1 MVGLGVGCPRPPSP
15 AKRSAWPVPHRG
27 PPHLPTT
34 PGGNAFGVHLARPLL
49 GRTAHDNLS
58 NGDFPTRPE
67 TRACRYWKP
76 YTSIHCPTRR
86 GPRSHL
92 ARCSSASSCPA
103 MGPWRPQRPGA
114 GGLRCKAVKR
124 SQRGPQQQWACP
136 RAAAGDTPRRAFDC
150 CARCTQE
157 TFRKDGQQ
165 LPAPAAGPVAVWTV
179 WDCGCPAEASY
190 PATCSCD
197 AAIGPEV
204 LASIVNFQSTI
215 TQNYLL
221 PCSVCRGATSKE
233 SLAQAWP
240 VPML

>member
-1 MVGLGVGCPRPPSP
+1 M
-15 AKRSAWPVPHRG
+15 
-27 PPHLPTT
+27 
-34 PGGNAFGVHLARPLL
+34 
-49 GRTAHDNLS
+49 
-58 NGDFPTRPE
+58 
-67 TRACRYWKP
+67 
-76 YTSIHCPTRR
+76 
-86 GPRSHL
+86 
-92 ARCSSASSCPA
+92 
-103 MGPWRPQRPGA
+103 
-114 GGLRCKAVKR
+114 
-124 SQRGPQQQWACP
+124 
-136 RAAAGDTPRRAFDC
+136 
-150 CARCTQE
+150 
-157 TFRKDGQQ
+157 
-165 LPAPAAGPVAVWTV
+165 WTV